1 VRAARLVRDGDAW
14 AVFDEAGLL
23 LARAPVVVLANSH
36 DAVRL
41 AGLRYA
47 PMRRVRGQLTY
58 LPAPLDEPFANGLGH
73 RFATALRIPVIGD
86 GYAAPLQLPLK
97 LPFGLPRN
105 GGLVTGASYEL
116 DDDDMSL
123 RASSHR
129 ENLVRLSR
137 LVPALARDLAQLDPS
152 GLAGRVG
159 FRCVAGDRLPFAG
172 ALADETACERNSAS
186 LAGAHPLDLPRAE
199 GLYAAFA
206 FGSRGLVWSS
216 LVAELIASQIEGEP
230 WPMERDLAE
239 SLDPGRY
246 LLRALR
252 RGLNV

>member
-1 VRAARLVRDGDAW
+1 
-14 AVFDEAGLL
+14 
-23 LARAPVVVLANSH
+23 
-36 DAVRL
+36 
-41 AGLRYA
+41 
-47 PMRRVRGQLTY
+47 VRGQLTY
-58 LPAPLDEPFANGLGH
+58 LPAQLAKPLANGLGN
-73 RFATALRIPVIGD
+73 RFATGLCIPVIGD
-86 GYAAPLQLPLK
+86 GYAAPLDPPLGS
-97 LPFGLPRN
+97 PCS

-116 DDDDMSL
+116 DDDTSL

-129 ENLVRLSR
+129 DNLARLSG
-137 LVPALARDLAQLDPS
+137 LLPALATDLAQLDPS
-152 GLAGRVG
+152 SLAGRVG

-172 ALADETACERNSAS
+172 TLVDETACERESAS

-230 WPMERDLAE
+230 WPMERELAD

-252 RGLNV
+252 RGLAV